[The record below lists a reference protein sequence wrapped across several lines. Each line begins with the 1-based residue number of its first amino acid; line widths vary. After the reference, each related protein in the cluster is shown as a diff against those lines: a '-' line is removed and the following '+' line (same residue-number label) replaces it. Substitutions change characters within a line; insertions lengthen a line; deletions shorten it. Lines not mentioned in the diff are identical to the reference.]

1 MPPDSLGFTHAI
13 CRTPSPSVVDGL
25 RAVDRGD
32 PDYAALL
39 REHEA
44 YVAALRAAGVSVE
57 VLPALDAFPD
67 AVFVEDPALVFGE
80 GAILLRPGVSSR
92 AGETAALE
100 PDLRA
105 RFAKVL
111 AIADG
116 TADGGDIL
124 VTPERVMIGL
134 SARTDRAG
142 AEATA
147 RCLAALGRDATIV
160 ETPAGVLHFKS
171 DCALLDPETVLVTA
185 RLAASGVF
193 AGFREIV
200 VPDGEEAAA
209 NALRI
214 NDVVL
219 VGRAYTRTQTALE
232 AVGYRV
238 VALDTTEIGKI
249 DAGLSCMSLRWR
261 APSGVTA

>member
-1 MPPDSLGFTHAI
+1 MTPDSLSFTHAL

-39 REHEA
+39 REHGA
-44 YVAALRAAGVSVE
+44 YVAALRAAGVKVE
-57 VLPALDAFPD
+57 LLPALDPFPD
-67 AVFVEDPALVFGE
+67 AVFVEDPALVFTE
-80 GAILLRPGVSSR
+80 AAILLRPGVPSR

-105 RFAKVL
+105 RFGSVL
-111 AIADG
+111 AIAEG

-124 VTPERVMIGL
+124 VTPGRVMIGL
-134 SARTDRAG
+134 SARTDLAG

-147 RCLAALGRDATIV
+147 RCLAALGRDAAIV

-193 AGFREIV
+193 VGFRQIV

-219 VGRAYTRTQTALE
+219 VGQHYSRTCALLDKAGYWVVPLATA
-232 AVGYRV
+232 
-238 VALDTTEIGKI
+238 EIGKI

-261 APSGVTA
+261 AAPAR